1 MDRSWY
7 KEKRTV
13 SSCRRKKDKSIFEF
27 LKGLAGPIIN
37 LIDELHTS
45 GEEKAAAKAKVLEIQ
60 ASMMAQAMD
69 AETKF
74 AELQSR
80 IIIAEAQGNSWLQ
93 RNWRPLLMTTFTAIL
108 FNNYVLVPY
117 VGAFT
122 TAVKVLE
129 FPAGFW
135 GLLTVGVGGYIAGR
149 TFEKI
154 RGADGTTNGN
164 GG

>member
-1 MDRSWY
+1 MLFD
-7 KEKRTV
+7 
-13 SSCRRKKDKSIFEF
+13 F
-27 LKGLAGPIIN
+27 LKNLISPITN

-45 GEEKAAAKAKVLEIQ
+45 GEEKAAAKAKLVELIS
-60 ASMMAQAMD
+60 AANAQVME

-80 IIIAEAQGNSWLQ
+80 VIIAEAQGSSWLQ
-93 RNWRPLLMTTFTAIL
+93 RNWRPVLMMTFTAIL
-108 FNNYVLVPY
+108 ANNFILAPY
-117 VGAFT
+117 FSALTHGAI
-122 TAVKVLE
+122 KVLE
-129 FPAGFW
+129 FPTAFW

-154 RGADGTTNGN
+154 KGVDGITNGN